1 MHRADVTQR
10 PRVDPSAFVH
20 PTAVI
25 IGDVEVGPES
35 SVWPH
40 AVVRADV
47 APVSIARAVNVQ
59 DGAVLHADPGG
70 ACALSDRVTVGHRA
84 VVHGAR
90 VGPDTI
96 VGMGAIV
103 LERAVV
109 GSGCVIAAGA
119 VVREGEV
126 VPDGALVAG
135 VPARVVRTDPAFGE
149 RARVNALRYAAL
161 VPRYLAGEFCEWP

>member
-1 MHRADVTQR
+1 MR
-10 PRVDPSAFVH
+10 PRVDPTAFVH
-20 PTAVI
+20 PTAVLL
-25 IGDVEVGPES
+25 GDVTVEADC

-40 AVVRADV
+40 AVLRADL
-47 APVSIARAVNVQ
+47 APIRLARAVNVQ

-70 ACALSDRVTVGHRA
+70 ACDLAERVTVGHRA

-90 VGPDTI
+90 VGADSI

-103 LERAVV
+103 LERARI
-109 GSGCVIAAGA
+109 GSGCIVAAGA

-135 VPARVVRTDPAFGE
+135 VPAKVVRNDAAFRE
-149 RARVNALRYAAL
+149 RARGNADRYVSLARRH
-161 VPRYLAGEFCEWP
+161 VAGEFG